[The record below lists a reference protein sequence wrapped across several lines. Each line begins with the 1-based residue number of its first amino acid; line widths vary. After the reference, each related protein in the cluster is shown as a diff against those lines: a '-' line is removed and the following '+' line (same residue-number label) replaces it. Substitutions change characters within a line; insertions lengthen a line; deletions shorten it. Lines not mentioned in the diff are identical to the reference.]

1 MGTRV
6 ATVLPLCAVRE
17 NQEKLM
23 NRPVSLRGR
32 SAFTLVELL
41 VVIAIIGVLVA
52 LLLPAVQ
59 AAREAARRTQCS
71 NNLKQVGLALHNFH
85 DTYNKLPVGTHD
97 DDNKSFCW
105 RTWILPYMEQT
116 PLYNQMTQA
125 GLWIP
130 PQMGGGAN
138 GLNIDSVPASEI
150 AGVTVISDLCKTK
163 LGFYMC
169 PSDTLPEKD
178 NDGYFKT
185 NYCGNV
191 GPAVGTIATCASA
204 DAKGELQQGVL
215 LMSNQNTDTW
225 TTSLARMTD
234 GTSNT
239 IMAGEVSETSNINKG
254 LTNARAYPIWA
265 GGNNNGACSDGLAGS
280 GAVLRFVDTA
290 YFVNRKTGTES
301 NMSFGSKHPGG
312 AQFVLGDASVR
323 FITESVSTVV
333 YRAAGTRDNGEA
345 EQLP

>member
-1 MGTRV
+1 
-6 ATVLPLCAVRE
+6 
-17 NQEKLM
+17 M
-23 NRPVSLRGR
+23 NRSAILRGR

-97 DDNKSFCW
+97 DDNRSFSW

-125 GLWIP
+125 GMWTP
-130 PQMGGGAN
+130 PNMGDGAN
-138 GLNIDSVPASEI
+138 GVNVDTIAASEI
-150 AGVTVISDLCKTK
+150 AGVSAISDLCKTK
-163 LGFYMC
+163 LGFYTC

-178 NDGYFKT
+178 NDGYYKT
-185 NYCGNV
+185 NYCGSM
-191 GPAVGTIATCASA
+191 GPVVGTITTCASG
-204 DAKGELQQGVL
+204 DARGDAQQGVL
-215 LMSNQNTDTW
+215 LMSNNNDNTW
-225 TTSLARMTD
+225 TSSLAKMID

-239 IMAGEVSETSNINKG
+239 IMAGEVSETANIHKG
-254 LTNARAYPIWA
+254 TPSARAYPIWA
-265 GGNNNGACSDGLAGS
+265 GGNNNGSCNGLAGAGS
-280 GAVLRFVDTA
+280 TLRFVDVA
-290 YFVNRKTGTES
+290 YFINRKTGVES
-301 NMSFGSKHPGG
+301 DSSFGSKHPGG

-323 FITESVSTVV
+323 FITDSIDSATW
-333 YRAAGTRDNGEA
+333 RAAGTRDNGEA
-345 EQLP
+345 LMLP